1 MSRSH
6 LSRRSTFSLQNLWT
20 LLIEPASSIEQP
32 DRRRQSRLLS
42 FSLLTMTGVLALAIA
57 AIRLVPSER
66 LYPGD
71 EDLVLGGTILAS
83 LLLAYALNR
92 KAHYALAALLAV
104 VAPEVGIFAATVLV
118 WLGRT
123 RYYETGDVNLLV
135 YTIMPVLFASMLLSV
150 RALVGLV
157 LFNAVVMVAL
167 PAFFRHIAIVDILL
181 GPLLFSLAISALVLL
196 VTRQRNKLERDRR
209 TQLTEQKERYQSLFN
224 RVPVGLYRTTPQGEI
239 LDANT
244 ALVNLLGFTDREAL
258 LAVPITDLFVD
269 QSKREQELA
278 ILKEEGI
285 LRDYEIRLRRWDG
298 GIIWAQ
304 DTCRTV
310 RDSEGQ
316 LLYFEGGLE
325 DITKRKRTEEALRES
340 EERFRNIFE
349 NAPIGIYRTTPGGQI
364 TMANPTLVDM
374 LGYDSFTELSQRD
387 LENEGF
393 LSDHP
398 RSVFKRRIAE
408 TGRIT
413 GLEAAWKRKDGATL
427 FVRENARAVRDQ
439 DGTVLYYEGTV
450 EDITERKEMEERLR
464 RQERLAAIGQ
474 MAGGIA
480 HDFRNFL
487 TSIILYAQLPLRR
500 SDVSPDVE
508 TSLET
513 IVSEAQQ
520 AANLVQQILDFS
532 RRSTMKTE
540 LIDLYQFTKEV
551 THVLQETIPE
561 TIDIRLQGTTDCCPV
576 KADPTRIQQVLMNL
590 TLNARDA
597 MPEGGNLLI
606 RLHRVQVEA
615 NEEPLPE
622 IEPGQWIC
630 LTVSDTGTGLSEEA
644 QEHLF
649 EPFFTTKEPGK
660 GTGLGLAQ
668 VYGIV
673 RQHEGYIDVQ
683 TAAGEGTTFRI
694 YLPLH
699 QDEERPPR
707 EKPPELVP
715 GHGELILLV
724 EDEREVREAA
734 RQVLESLGYRVLT
747 AANGRETEAL
757 ARERDLD
764 LLLTDLVM
772 PDMDGWALIKSLKK
786 RQPDLKTIAMTGYA
800 LEDELQDMAVEI
812 IQKPLDSE
820 TLSQAIRRALDGD

>member
-1 MSRSH
+1 
-6 LSRRSTFSLQNLWT
+6 
-20 LLIEPASSIEQP
+20 
-32 DRRRQSRLLS
+32 
-42 FSLLTMTGVLALAIA
+42 
-57 AIRLVPSER
+57 
-66 LYPGD
+66 
-71 EDLVLGGTILAS
+71 
-83 LLLAYALNR
+83 
-92 KAHYALAALLAV
+92 
-104 VAPEVGIFAATVLV
+104 
-118 WLGRT
+118 
-123 RYYETGDVNLLV
+123 
-135 YTIMPVLFASMLLSV
+135 
-150 RALVGLV
+150 
-157 LFNAVVMVAL
+157 
-167 PAFFRHIAIVDILL
+167 
-181 GPLLFSLAISALVLL
+181 
-196 VTRQRNKLERDRR
+196 
-209 TQLTEQKERYQSLFN
+209 
-224 RVPVGLYRTTPQGEI
+224 VGLYRTTPQGEI
-239 LDANT
+239 LDANR

-258 LAVPITDLFVD
+258 LTVPITDLFVD
-269 QSKREQELA
+269 QSEREQELA
-278 ILKEEGI
+278 ILNEKGI

-325 DITKRKRTEEALRES
+325 EITKRKRTEEALRES

-349 NAPIGIYRTTPGGQI
+349 NAPIGIYRSTPAGQI
-364 TMANPTLVDM
+364 MMANPTLVDM

-393 LSDHP
+393 LSDSP

-408 TGRIT
+408 TESII
-413 GLEAAWKRKDGATL
+413 GLEAAWRRKDGSAL
-427 FVRENARAVRDQ
+427 FVRENARVVRDQ

-508 TSLET
+508 TSLDT

-764 LLLTDLVM
+764 LLITDLVM

-786 RQPDLKTIAMTGYA
+786 RHPDLKTIAMTGYA